1 MTPDSGLRTND
12 YMNEIDVL
20 KDVST
25 KLEHADI
32 SFMLSGSFAMAYYS
46 QPRMTRDLDFV
57 VELNRASGAL
67 VYEVFKE
74 SYYISKEAIEEA
86 ILHES
91 MFNLIHTQSIIK
103 VDFIIRKNHEYRLA
117 EFERRKKVAI
127 ADFTTYIVSIE
138 DLIISKLIWMKD
150 SHSELQKNDVKA
162 LLLETYDRVYLD
174 DWISK
179 LKLRSTL
186 EELHHE

>member
-1 MTPDSGLRTND
+1 V
-12 YMNEIDVL
+12 NEIDIL
-20 KDVST
+20 KDIST
-25 KLEHADI
+25 KLEHAGI

-57 VELNRASGAL
+57 VELNKSSGSMVHEL
-67 VYEVFKE
+67 FRE

-91 MFNLIHTQSIIK
+91 MFNLIHTQSVIK

-117 EFERRKKVAI
+117 EFERREKITI
-127 ADFTTYIVSIE
+127 ADFATYIVSIE

-150 SHSELQKNDVKA
+150 SHSEMQKNDIKA
-162 LLLETYDRVYLD
+162 LLQAPHNRDYLD
-174 DWISK
+174 GWISK
-179 LKLRSTL
+179 LMLTSAL
-186 EELHHE
+186 EELRHE

>member
-1 MTPDSGLRTND
+1 
-12 YMNEIDVL
+12 
-20 KDVST
+20 
-25 KLEHADI
+25 LEKAGI

-57 VELNRASGAL
+57 VELNRSSGSV
-67 VYEVFKE
+67 VYEVFRE
-74 SYYISKEAIEEA
+74 SYYVSKEAIDEA

-103 VDFIIRKNHEYRLA
+103 VDFIIRKNHAYRLA
-117 EFERRKKVAI
+117 EFNRRKKITI
-127 ADFTTYIVSIE
+127 ADFSTYIVSIE

-150 SHSELQKNDVKA
+150 SHSELQKNDIKA
-162 LLLETYDRVYLD
+162 LLSAHHDRDYLD
-174 DWISK
+174 GWISK
-179 LKLRSTL
+179 LTLTSTF

>member
-1 MTPDSGLRTND
+1 
-12 YMNEIDVL
+12 MNEIDIL

-25 KLEHADI
+25 KLDHAGI

-57 VELNRASGAL
+57 VELNRSSGSM

-74 SYYISKEAIEEA
+74 SYYISKEAMEEA

-103 VDFIIRKNHEYRLA
+103 VDFIIKKNQDYRLA
-117 EFERRKKVAI
+117 EFERRKKIAI
-127 ADFTTYIVSIE
+127 ADFNTYIVSIE

-150 SHSELQKNDVKA
+150 SHSEMQKNDIKA
-162 LLLETYDRVYLD
+162 LLLAPHDDDYLD
-174 DWISK
+174 RWVSK
-179 LKLRSTL
+179 LHLTSTF
-186 EELHHE
+186 EELRHE